1 MNVIHICIKEV
12 ITLNFPDRLKELR
25 KKHRLTQKQLAN
37 ILYIDQT
44 AISYWENGKTKPDF
58 ENQQLLA
65 DYFGITIDDLLG
77 RTNSD
82 TKPHTKKGVKIP
94 VLGRVQAGIPVDAI
108 EEIID
113 YEEITEE
120 MASQGDYFGLVIRG
134 QSMMPRMVEGDVII
148 VRQQSD
154 VDSGDI
160 AVVLVNGNDATVK
173 KIRKTESGIEL
184 VPLNPSF
191 DIIYYTNEEIE
202 NLPVTIIGKV
212 VELRGKF

>member
-1 MNVIHICIKEV
+1 M
-12 ITLNFPDRLKELR
+12 LRLKELR
-25 KKHRLTQKQLAN
+25 NNKGLSQAAIAERFGITQQAYANYERGTRQPDYDTLKK
-37 ILYIDQT
+37 
-44 AISYWENGKTKPDF
+44 
-58 ENQQLLA
+58 LA
-65 DYFGITIDDLLG
+65 DYFNVTTDYLLG
-77 RTNSD
+77 RDILPKNTA
-82 TKPHTKKGVKIP
+82 KKKKGIKIP

-120 MASQGDYFGLVIRG
+120 MAAQGDYFGLVIRG
-134 QSMMPRMVEGDVII
+134 QSMMPRMLEGDVII
-148 VRQQSD
+148 VRKQSD

-202 NLPVTIIGKV
+202 NLPVSIIGKV

>member
-1 MNVIHICIKEV
+1 M
-12 ITLNFPDRLKELR
+12 LNSILKELR
-25 KKHRLTQKQLAN
+25 KSKKITQEQLAKIIGVERSSIGKYESPSKPVTPSPDI
-37 ILYIDQT
+37 ILR
-44 AISYWENGKTKPDF
+44 
-58 ENQQLLA
+58 LA
-65 DYFGITIDDLLG
+65 EYFDVSVDYLLG
-77 RTNSD
+77 NSPKETD
-82 TKPHTKKGVKIP
+82 EKKKGIKIP
-94 VLGRVQAGIPVDAI
+94 VLGKVQAGIPVDAI

-148 VRQQSD
+148 VRKQSD

-202 NLPVTIIGKV
+202 NLPVNIIGKV

>member
-1 MNVIHICIKEV
+1 M
-12 ITLNFPDRLKELR
+12 
-25 KKHRLTQKQLAN
+25 N
-37 ILYIDQT
+37 ILKSLRTKKGVYQKDVAAFLDIDRT
-44 AISYWENGKTKPDF
+44 TYVKWENGNTEP
-58 ENQQLLA
+58 NQDALLKLA
-65 DYFGITIDDLLG
+65 EYFNVSVDYLLG
-77 RTNSD
+77 NSPKE
-82 TKPHTKKGVKIP
+82 TAQKKKGVKIP

-202 NLPVTIIGKV
+202 NLPVSIIGKV

>member
-1 MNVIHICIKEV
+1 M
-12 ITLNFPDRLKELR
+12 LRLKELR
-25 KKHRLTQKQLAN
+25 NNKGLSQAAIAERFGITQQAYANYERGTRQPDYDTLKK
-37 ILYIDQT
+37 
-44 AISYWENGKTKPDF
+44 
-58 ENQQLLA
+58 LA
-65 DYFGITIDDLLG
+65 DYFNVTTDYLLG
-77 RTNSD
+77 RDILPKNTAE
-82 TKPHTKKGVKIP
+82 KKKGIKIP
-94 VLGRVQAGIPVDAI
+94 VLGKVQAGIPVDAI

-134 QSMMPRMVEGDVII
+134 QSMMPRMLEGDVII
-148 VRQQSD
+148 VRKQSD

-202 NLPVTIIGKV
+202 TLPVIIIGKV

>member
-1 MNVIHICIKEV
+1 MA
-12 ITLNFPDRLKELR
+12 FPDRLKELR

-82 TKPHTKKGVKIP
+82 TKPHIKKGVKIP

-120 MASQGDYFGLVIRG
+120 MAAQGDYFGLVIRG
-134 QSMMPRMVEGDVII
+134 QSMMPRMLEGDVII
-148 VRQQSD
+148 VRKQSD

-202 NLPVTIIGKV
+202 NLPVNIIGKV

>member
-1 MNVIHICIKEV
+1 M
-12 ITLNFPDRLKELR
+12 
-25 KKHRLTQKQLAN
+25 N
-37 ILYIDQT
+37 ILKNLRTRKGVYQKDVAAFLDIDRT
-44 AISYWENGKTKPDF
+44 TYVKWENGNTEP
-58 ENQQLLA
+58 NQDALIKLA
-65 DYFGITIDDLLG
+65 EYFNVSVDYLLG
-77 RTNSD
+77 NSPKE
-82 TKPHTKKGVKIP
+82 TTEKKKGIKIP

-120 MASQGDYFGLVIRG
+120 MAAQGDYFGLVIRG
-134 QSMMPRMVEGDVII
+134 QSMMPRMLEGDVII
-148 VRQQSD
+148 VRKQSD

-202 NLPVTIIGKV
+202 TLPVAIIGKV

>member
-1 MNVIHICIKEV
+1 M
-12 ITLNFPDRLKELR
+12 LNLKEIR
-25 KKHRLTQKQLAN
+25 QSKKISQQKLADK
-37 ILYIDQT
+37 IGVSRSTI
-44 AISYWENGKTKPDF
+44 AMWETGGSQPD
-58 ENQQLLA
+58 NDNLKILA
-65 DYFGITIDDLLG
+65 DYFQVSTDYLLG
-77 RTNSD
+77 NSPKE
-82 TKPHTKKGVKIP
+82 TTENKKGIKIP

-120 MASQGDYFGLVIRG
+120 MAAQGDYFGLVIRG

-148 VRQQSD
+148 VRKQSD

-202 NLPVTIIGKV
+202 TLPVIIIGKV

>member
-1 MNVIHICIKEV
+1 M
-12 ITLNFPDRLKELR
+12 LNSVLKELR
-25 KKHRLTQKQLAN
+25 KSKKITQEELAK
-37 ILYIDQT
+37 IIGVERSS
-44 AISYWENGKTKPDF
+44 IGKYESPSKPVTPSPDIMLKIAEYF
-58 ENQQLLA
+58 NVSV
-65 DYFGITIDDLLG
+65 DYLLG
-77 RTNSD
+77 NSPKE
-82 TKPHTKKGVKIP
+82 TAQKKKGVKIP

>member
-1 MNVIHICIKEV
+1 M
-12 ITLNFPDRLKELR
+12 
-25 KKHRLTQKQLAN
+25 N
-37 ILYIDQT
+37 ILKNLRTRKGVYQKDVAAFLDIDRT
-44 AISYWENGKTKPDF
+44 TYVKWENGNTEP
-58 ENQQLLA
+58 NQDALIKLA
-65 DYFGITIDDLLG
+65 EYFDVSVDYLLG
-77 RTNSD
+77 NSPKE
-82 TKPHTKKGVKIP
+82 TAEKKKGIKIP

-148 VRQQSD
+148 VRKQSD

-202 NLPVTIIGKV
+202 TLPVSIIGKV
-212 VELRGKF
+212 IELRGKF